1 MRRTHRPRAGPE
13 LGAGMRAGAFGAA
26 LAAMILAGCSS
37 GAPDENVAAVVG
49 GETITI
55 AELDRELA
63 ISGVAKATDPAVRKA
78 ALEDIVLRKLLAKAA
93 RAEGLGKSP
102 EAQEAKRIADES
114 FDANLERIDII
125 AKTPK
130 PTAAEVKAFIAARP
144 EQFARR
150 TGYLIDQLQVAQ
162 AHTPDMVDAFLPT
175 KTLEEAE
182 AVLKA
187 RQMTYRRVVLPM
199 DTLRTDPRL
208 SAAVAK
214 VPAGEPFVLPGSG
227 SFTINRIRGSQVR
240 PVTGPEAE
248 AIAREMI
255 QSERINKAL
264 KDHIDALRKEQVIY
278 GPAFATATKAAA
290 PST

>member
-26 LAAMILAGCSS
+26 LAALVLVGCSS
-37 GAPDENVAAVVG
+37 GGPGKDVAAVVG

-63 ISGVAKATDPAVRKA
+63 ISGVAKAADPAARKA
-78 ALEDIVLRKLLAKAA
+78 ALDEIVLRKLLAKAA
-93 RAEGLGKSP
+93 RAQGLDKSP
-102 EAQEAKRIADES
+102 DALQAKRIADES
-114 FDANLERIDII
+114 FNANLERIATI
-125 AKTPK
+125 AKAPK
-130 PTAAEVKAFIAARP
+130 PTPDEVKAFIASRP

-150 TGYLIDQLQVAQ
+150 TGYLIDQLQVPQ
-162 AHTPDMVDAFLPT
+162 AHTPDMVAAFLPT

-187 RQMTYRRVVLPM
+187 RQMPYRRVVLPM

-214 VPAGEPFVLPGSG
+214 VPTGEPFVLPGAD
-227 SFTINRIRGSQVR
+227 SFTINRIRGSQVQ
-240 PVTGPEAE
+240 PLTGPQAE
-248 AIAREMI
+248 AVAREMI
-255 QSERINKAL
+255 HAERINKAL
-264 KDHIDALRKEQVIY
+264 KDHIDALRREQVVY
-278 GPAFATATKAAA
+278 GPAFANETKAAA
-290 PST
+290 PPT

>member
-13 LGAGMRAGAFGAA
+13 SGAGMRARAFGAA
-26 LAAMILAGCSS
+26 LAAMILVGCSS
-37 GAPDENVAAVVG
+37 GAPDENVAAVVS

-63 ISGVAKATDPAVRKA
+63 ISGVGKTTDPAVRKA
-78 ALEDIVLRKLLAKAA
+78 ALDEIVLRKLLAKAA

-114 FDANLERIDII
+114 FDANLERIATI
-125 AKTPK
+125 AKAPK
-130 PTAAEVKAFIAARP
+130 PTPDEVKAFIASRP

-150 TGYLIDQLQVAQ
+150 TGYLIDQLQVPQ
-162 AHTPDMVDAFLPT
+162 AHTPDMVAAFLPT

-187 RQMTYRRVVLPM
+187 RQLPYRRVVLPM

-214 VPAGEPFVLPGSG
+214 VPAGEPFVLPSAG

-255 QSERINKAL
+255 QAERINKAL
-264 KDHIDALRKEQVIY
+264 KDHIDALRKEQVVY
-278 GPAFATATKAAA
+278 GPAFASQTTAATP
-290 PST
+290 PS